1 MDVPLAS
8 CDGAE
13 PDLPRPVRAK
23 VRESCG
29 EPRPGRITWLPGD
42 LFLEPIGR
50 RSCIPVDPMEPRP
63 VPRDTA
69 PSPRAGGDVV
79 RQPGWRSADVLRAA
93 ALVLGLYLALQLL
106 WLAHDLLLIAFLGV
120 L

>member
-13 PDLPRPVRAK
+13 PDLPGRSGRK

-29 EPRPGRITWLPGD
+29 EPRPGRITWPPGD
-42 LFLEPIGR
+42 LFLEPLGR
-50 RSCIPVDPMEPRP
+50 RSCIPPEIPMEPHP
-63 VPRDTA
+63 VPRETA
-69 PSPRAGGDVV
+69 PSPRAGGDLA

-93 ALVLGLYLALQLL
+93 ALVLGLYLVLQLL
-106 WLAHDLLLIAFLGV
+106 
-120 L
+120 